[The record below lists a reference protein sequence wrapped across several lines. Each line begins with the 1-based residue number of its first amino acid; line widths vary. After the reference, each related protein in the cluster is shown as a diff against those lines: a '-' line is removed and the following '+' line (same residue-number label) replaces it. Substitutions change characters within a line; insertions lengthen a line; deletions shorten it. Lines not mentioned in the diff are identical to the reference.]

1 MQITLD
7 QKLAEALREIIGGS
21 EVTGRWL
28 DASGTECGEDDD
40 GAEWHEYDEEEQNN
54 WLGSCVAIASSALK
68 GYEEAAAKQAALLQQ
83 ARDALELAM
92 LAINH
97 NDNPETADQVTAAYE
112 AMVAGVPTWRP
123 TVHVFVED
131 GHVTSI
137 ASDVEGL
144 RTACVSYD
152 FDSSDEDEGLHQI
165 PQADGST
172 ADAKGHRGVAA
183 YNPEHIAQVEAALKN
198 APNYRKPDQADQSG
212 R

>member
-28 DASGTECGEDDD
+28 DASGTECGEDED

-83 ARDALELAM
+83 ARDALEMAM
-92 LAINH
+92 LAINRET
-97 NDNPETADQVTAAYE
+97 NPETADQVSAAYE
-112 AMVAGVPTWRP
+112 AMVAGVPSWRP

-131 GHVTSI
+131 GYVTGI

-165 PQADGST
+165 PQPDGTT
-172 ADAKGHRGVAA
+172 ADAKGHRSVATFD
-183 YNPEHIAQVEAALKN
+183 PESIEKVEAALKN
-198 APNYRKPDQADQSG
+198 APNYRKPDPTDQPG